1 MARFQPISRHRVTGG
16 EVSVGVGTLPPWT
29 GRSLVVKQSR
39 REWLRVM
46 RSGGVTSHCIK
57 TSTSRR
63 TPARHPRRLLGV
75 GAARIDDEI
84 YVIDGMIRG
93 AKFGASAVSR
103 PAKSKVAVWQR
114 GWGRRHIATGHLSLA
129 RRQHGRANVH
139 PLRSQRDPRAKEP
152 ESPST
157 AVVVEVRID
166 TLPLPVEGLMVP
178 TGVVD
183 AALIPWP
190 LVPATLIRPHGSRL
204 LLAAPA
210 ARVVAHRRA
219 GDGRQ
224 RRPARDPVLLRFLPA
239 GLHRTRRLRLG
250 RDARRSA
257 ATLISEHDDIA
268 WLTGSDVG
276 WLIS

>member
-139 PLRSQRDPRAKEP
+139 TLRSQRDPRAKEP

-204 LLAAPA
+204 SGSTS
-210 ARVVAHRRA
+210 RA
-219 GDGRQ
+219 GCGPSSGR
-224 RRPARDPVLLRFLPA
+224 RWAATAACPRSCSASLSSCWSSPDPAPTPWTRCEAVGGDA
-239 GLHRTRRLRLG
+239 DQRTR
-250 RDARRSA
+250 
-257 ATLISEHDDIA
+257 
-268 WLTGSDVG
+268 
-276 WLIS
+276 